1 MELLRSSAVRS
12 NKMFSYVNCKFCI
25 FTRIVNCSRCARTFR
40 SCNYT
45 MENNLSKQEN
55 THSKGRDSTQSDGI
69 VLEKK
74 DGNILMDSAA
84 LYVDRTVTPFQTGR
98 ETVLQNQKENF
109 QRTSVPFSSTL
120 LESSFNISQTC
131 QKRKTHLSGDSFK
144 KCSRTEQEE
153 NFEEENVNSNENL
166 QRGMFCI

>member
-1 MELLRSSAVRS
+1 
-12 NKMFSYVNCKFCI
+12 
-25 FTRIVNCSRCARTFR
+25 
-40 SCNYT
+40 
-45 MENNLSKQEN
+45 MENNSSKQEN

-84 LYVDRTVTPFQTGR
+84 SYVSRTVTPFETDIPVGR

-131 QKRKTHLSGDSFK
+131 QKRKTHLSGHSFQ
-144 KCSRTEQEE
+144 KCARTEQEE

-166 QRGMFCI
+166 QKGMFCI

>member
-1 MELLRSSAVRS
+1 
-12 NKMFSYVNCKFCI
+12 
-25 FTRIVNCSRCARTFR
+25 
-40 SCNYT
+40 

-84 LYVDRTVTPFQTGR
+84 SYVSRTATPFETDIGR

-131 QKRKTHLSGDSFK
+131 QKRKTHLSGDSFP
-144 KCSRTEQEE
+144 KCARTEQEE

-166 QRGMFCI
+166 QKGMFCI

>member
-1 MELLRSSAVRS
+1 
-12 NKMFSYVNCKFCI
+12 
-25 FTRIVNCSRCARTFR
+25 
-40 SCNYT
+40 

-84 LYVDRTVTPFQTGR
+84 SYVSRTVTPFETDIPVVR

-131 QKRKTHLSGDSFK
+131 QKRKTHLSGHSFQ
-144 KCSRTEQEE
+144 KCARTEQEE

-166 QRGMFCI
+166 QKGMFCI

>member
-1 MELLRSSAVRS
+1 MVLLLLSSVVRS
-12 NKMFSYVNCKFCI
+12 NKMFSHVNCKFCI
-25 FTRIVNCSRCARTFR
+25 FTRIVNCARTFR

-74 DGNILMDSAA
+74 DGNTLLDSAA
-84 LYVDRTVTPFQTGR
+84 SYVRTVTPFETDIGR

-131 QKRKTHLSGDSFK
+131 QKRKTHLSGDSFQ
-144 KCSRTEQEE
+144 KCARTEQEE

-166 QRGMFCI
+166 QKGMFCI